1 LGTRI
6 PVISSVGRLQVIK
19 PFDCHQLPYMEII
32 TLRIARIMHAMQ
44 DLPKRLPE
52 NPEG

>member
-1 LGTRI
+1 
-6 PVISSVGRLQVIK
+6 
-19 PFDCHQLPYMEII
+19 MEII